1 MATIGYATLQIIP
14 SLLGVTEAIEKQI
27 AGQVVPVTIEPKVD
41 KRAIE
46 KAGKQTRET
55 IEKQTKQVT
64 VEPKVERREG
74 GPVLVIPHDAGYGI
88 VEEPMSALN

>member
-1 MATIGYATLQIIP
+1 MNLQLLAESANTLDAM
-14 SLLGVTEAIEKQI
+14 T
-27 AGQVVPVTIEPKVD
+27 
-41 KRAIE
+41 RAL
-46 KAGKQTRET
+46 ARPL
-55 IEKQTKQVT
+55 VT